1 MLSRATRAFSILR
14 APLTR
19 PATTSTFERPGGI
32 FRPFSTQVSPAT
44 RIHEA
49 IREFIDLRKSELEQ
63 YEAVDS
69 NDKEETQKLINQL
82 SNSRISEETTWASLG
97 FDGLDEVEVVLAIE
111 QALGITL
118 PDEEFH
124 TIRSVADAIMVFS
137 KYTPKQG

>member
-14 APLTR
+14 AAPSR
-19 PATTSTFERPGGI
+19 NPVTFLCRLQGAR
-32 FRPFSTQVSPAT
+32 FQSFATQVSPSA
-44 RIHEA
+44 RIHDA

-63 YEAVDS
+63 YEAVDT
-69 NDKEETQKLINQL
+69 NDREETQKLIDQL
-82 SNSRISEETTWASLG
+82 SYSRITEETTWASLG

-124 TIRSVADAIMVFS
+124 TIRSVADAVNVFS

>member
-1 MLSRATRAFSILR
+1 MTKVAGYRV
-14 APLTR
+14 
-19 PATTSTFERPGGI
+19 
-32 FRPFSTQVSPAT
+32 FSTQVSPAP

-49 IREFIDLRKSELEQ
+49 VREFIDIRKSELEQ
-63 YEAVDS
+63 YDAIDS
-69 NDKEETQKLINQL
+69 ADKEETKKLIQQL
-82 SNSRISEETTWASLG
+82 TDSSVTDETTWASLG

-124 TIRSVADAIMVFS
+124 TIRSISDAIKVFA